1 MRWNGLSSVR
11 LRIPHQPWGSSVNR
25 RFLIDV
31 KLINK
36 GEKGEVKI
44 EGRRDRMEEKRK
56 KGKVSK
62 EEGKELRRQNSN
74 YEYPTFQGYN
84 MMLHLLPSWER
95 SLSDVSLM

>member
-1 MRWNGLSSVR
+1 MWREKIKRKAGILHFERLIGCGICSPILPEDRGLRCNRLSPVH

-56 KGKVSK
+56 K
-62 EEGKELRRQNSN
+62 
-74 YEYPTFQGYN
+74 
-84 MMLHLLPSWER
+84 
-95 SLSDVSLM
+95 